1 MNDATVVTTNN
12 TGGYTLATG
21 STGAPILVQDDVVKG
36 VLLGVFDTG
45 KYVNL
50 APDTSERADT
60 DSPIAPLS
68 GTLDPDGIGASDEKA
83 VNMNRSV
90 IGGQNKQENGLDYP
104 SRDYAYIPSLDQPA
118 TWRLR
123 MSESP
128 GKVTLRQLMLC
139 VNAISSPSQSIVPQP
154 ALASVKRRLLAE
166 FRKLNAGN
174 SQIPQVLTKELGDY
188 WFAVYSNN
196 RQDSDGD
203 IITKESHERFVEM
216 VADGTLPLPELRIHH
231 VALPVG
237 QTLWLDYVDEF
248 AVALGEWTDQA
259 VKEAVQSY
267 DGDIGVSHGM
277 PHQLLVRNPTASHE
291 IIFHVTKEISLLPI
305 ERAANA
311 GTVFVSKENNM
322 QGLTDARLA
331 SLKTFGVSEERIA
344 ELEKGLSLL
353 RSGTAEVTSKEN
365 DGDAPAVA
373 PVASTP
379 AAPDME
385 VVGAIVEMLTPILD
399 AVRVQSERIA
409 ALELAAKDNAQL
421 SKDAASTPRA
431 SLGELIAEQLFGKEA
446 RVRKNDPLLKE
457 TTKEAPAIANQ
468 TGTFLDS
475 FLS

>member
-1 MNDATVVTTNN
+1 
-12 TGGYTLATG
+12 
-21 STGAPILVQDDVVKG
+21 
-36 VLLGVFDTG
+36 
-45 KYVNL
+45 
-50 APDTSERADT
+50 
-60 DSPIAPLS
+60 
-68 GTLDPDGIGASDEKA
+68 
-83 VNMNRSV
+83 
-90 IGGQNKQENGLDYP
+90 
-104 SRDYAYIPSLDQPA
+104 
-118 TWRLR
+118 
-123 MSESP
+123 
-128 GKVTLRQLMLC
+128 
-139 VNAISSPSQSIVPQP
+139 
-154 ALASVKRRLLAE
+154 
-166 FRKLNAGN
+166 
-174 SQIPQVLTKELGDY
+174 
-188 WFAVYSNN
+188 
-196 RQDSDGD
+196 
-203 IITKESHERFVEM
+203 
-216 VADGTLPLPELRIHH
+216 
-231 VALPVG
+231 
-237 QTLWLDYVDEF
+237 
-248 AVALGEWTDQA
+248 
-259 VKEAVQSY
+259 
-267 DGDIGVSHGM
+267 
-277 PHQLLVRNPTASHE
+277 
-291 IIFHVTKEISLLPI
+291 
-305 ERAANA
+305 
-311 GTVFVSKENNM
+311 M

>member
-1 MNDATVVTTNN
+1 MADAVGDTSTYIFVADKLTVGTNAPFIDNTTPVALGGTIDLDATDAGV
-12 TGGYTLATG
+12 
-21 STGAPILVQDDVVKG
+21 ST
-36 VLLGVFDTG
+36 
-45 KYVNL
+45 
-50 APDTSERADT
+50 
-60 DSPIAPLS
+60 
-68 GTLDPDGIGASDEKA
+68 EKA
-83 VNMNRSV
+83 VNTNRSV

-104 SRDYAYIPSLDQPA
+104 SRDYAYIPSLDEPS

-128 GKVTLRQLMLC
+128 GKITLRQLILC
-139 VNAISSPSQSIVPQP
+139 VQAISSPSQQIVPQP

-166 FRKLNAGN
+166 FRKLNAGT
-174 SQIPQVLTKELGDY
+174 SQIPQVLTKDFGDY

-196 RQDSDGD
+196 RMDSDGD
-203 IITKESHERFVEM
+203 IITKESHERFATM

-231 VALPVG
+231 VPLPVG

-259 VKEAVQSY
+259 VKEAVQAY

-277 PHQLLVRNPTASHE
+277 PRHLLVRNPAAPNE
-291 IIFHVTKEISLLPI
+291 IVFHVTKEISLLPI

-353 RSGTAEVTSKEN
+353 RTGTEEVTSKEGE
-365 DGDAPAVA
+365 DATPDAPPVA
-373 PVASTP
+373 PTQPDST
-379 AAPDME
+379 E
-385 VVGAIVEMLTPILD
+385 VVGAIVEMLTPIID
-399 AVRVQSERIA
+399 AMRLQSERIA
-409 ALELAAKDNAQL
+409 ALELSAKENTQL
-421 SKDAASTPRA
+421 TKDAASTPRA
-431 SLGELIAEQLFGKEA
+431 SLSELIAEQLFGKEA
-446 RVRKNDPLLKE
+446 RIRKNDPLLKE
-457 TTKEAPAIANQ
+457 APKEAPATNAG

>member
-1 MNDATVVTTNN
+1 MSDETIVTE
-12 TGGYTLATG
+12 
-21 STGAPILVQDDVVKG
+21 PILDE
-36 VLLGVFDTG
+36 TG
-45 KYVNL
+45 LPTV
-50 APDTSERADT
+50 APE
-60 DSPIAPLS
+60 
-68 GTLDPDGIGASDEKA
+68 PDAQQSKDESDEKA

-90 IGGQNKQENGLDYP
+90 VGGQNKQENGLDYP

-139 VNAISSPSQSIVPQP
+139 VNAISSPSQKIVPQP

-166 FRKLNAGN
+166 FRKLNAGT

-196 RQDSDGD
+196 RMDTDGD
-203 IITKESHERFVEM
+203 IITKESHERFATM

-237 QTLWLDYVDEF
+237 QTVWLDYVDEF
-248 AVALGEWTDQA
+248 AVALGVWTDEA

-277 PHQLLVRNPTASHE
+277 PHHLLVRNPSAPNE

-353 RSGTAEVTSKEN
+353 RTGTEE
-365 DGDAPAVA
+365 
-373 PVASTP
+373 VASKDNEPDADTP
-379 AAPDME
+379 AATPVAPDSTE
-385 VVGAIVEMLTPILD
+385 VVGAIVEMLTPIID
-399 AVRVQSERIA
+399 AVRIQSERIA
-409 ALELAAKDNAQL
+409 ALELSAKENAQL
-421 SKDAASTPRA
+421 SKEAASTPRA

-457 TTKEAPAIANQ
+457 APKEAPVTTANQ